1 MTLMGCQVGAPL
13 LQANARSLSRAWHS
27 MALCLCALMSQAV
40 STKVGCDPTTR
51 RKQNS
56 PDINAGV
63 GEVILL
69 FHTHLFDNQIVIFQ
83 ARSSGN
89 IISTPLSFKRG
100 FRNC

>member
-40 STKVGCDPTTR
+40 STKVGCDPATR